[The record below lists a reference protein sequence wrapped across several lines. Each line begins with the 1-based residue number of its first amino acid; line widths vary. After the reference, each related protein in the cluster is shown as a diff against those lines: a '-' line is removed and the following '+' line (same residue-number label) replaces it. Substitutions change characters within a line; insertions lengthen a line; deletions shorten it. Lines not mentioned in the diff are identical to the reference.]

1 MKIEKI
7 KSLPKYMEE
16 IIRRYDKKNYP
27 TQDGHTR
34 YYAYLTKNE
43 GELCKVFVA
52 VKCHKGQW
60 YGKQCIWQGVSSDFT
75 FVKDTEYQYVSGYA
89 TGFHDKGLYKER
101 KWYEDGKWYK
111 SSFMFNPFAPIVN
124 TEYISKLPRYKY
136 SAYEQYDGWDI
147 FSYLRN
153 YEKYPNA
160 ELFVK
165 MGLSDYCYSV
175 QMLKK
180 ATKDKAF
187 CKWLY
192 RHSEE
197 LGRYRYNIPAIMR
210 AYKKNVSLEEAQH
223 YESLKV
229 NTDLRPI
236 LKLFGDDYKKYL
248 DYAKE
253 KKIGHRVYLDYMNA
267 CLYLGIDMTENKNRM
282 PHDFRRWH
290 DIRIDEAASKRE
302 REDQEKRK
310 EFYETFSEV
319 AEKYSSMQNT
329 DGHGF
334 VMVIAKSPKEL
345 QIEGRELRHCVG
357 KFGYDNKFVR
367 EESLIFFLRK
377 PDELYKPYV
386 TVEYSLKQKRI
397 LQCYG
402 KCNSK
407 PEEEARE
414 FIDAVWLPEAE
425 KALKKIIKERVV

>member
-1 MKIEKI
+1 MSI
-7 KSLPKYMEE
+7 
-16 IIRRYDKKNYP
+16 
-27 TQDGHTR
+27 
-34 YYAYLTKNE
+34 
-43 GELCKVFVA
+43 
-52 VKCHKGQW
+52 
-60 YGKQCIWQGVSSDFT
+60 
-75 FVKDTEYQYVSGYA
+75 SGYA
-89 TGFHDKGLYKER
+89 TGFYDKGLYKER
-101 KWYEDGKWYK
+101 KWYEDGEWYK
-111 SSFMFNPFAPIVN
+111 SSFMFNPFAPIIN
-124 TEYISKLPRYKY
+124 NEYISKLPRYKY
-136 SAYEQYDGWDI
+136 SAHEKYTGWDV
-147 FSYLRN
+147 FSYLRT

-180 ATKDKAF
+180 AAKEKAF

-192 RHSEE
+192 RNSEE
-197 LGRYRYNIPAIMR
+197 LKTSRYNIPAIMR
-210 AYKKNVSLEEAQH
+210 AYKKKISLDESQR
-223 YESLKV
+223 YEGLRQ
-229 NTDLRPI
+229 DAALRPI
-236 LKLFGDDYKKYL
+236 LKLFGDDYEKYL
-248 DYAKE
+248 DYAK
-253 KKIGHRVYLDYMNA
+253 KNKIGHRVYLDYMNA

-302 REDQEKRK
+302 REDREKRK

-357 KFGYDNKFVR
+357 KMGYDNKFVR

-377 PDELYKPYV
+377 SDEWYKPYV

-402 KCNSK
+402 KGNSK

-414 FIDAVWLPEAE
+414 FINAVWLPEAE
-425 KALKKIIKERVV
+425 KALKKIMKERVAV

>member
-7 KSLPKYMEE
+7 KPIPKY
-16 IIRRYDKKNYP
+16 ILRLIQKKDKEAHPK
-27 TQDGHTR
+27 QDGHIR

-52 VKCHKGQW
+52 VKCHKGKW
-60 YGKQCIWQGVSSDFT
+60 YGKQCIVHGIHSDYCLIKDMKFT
-75 FVKDTEYQYVSGYA
+75 YGMAGYT
-89 TGFHDKGLYKER
+89 TGFYDLGLYKEPQ
-101 KWYEDGKWYK
+101 WFESGEWEEHG
-111 SSFMFNPFAPIVN
+111 FMFNPFAPIVN
-124 TEYISKLPRYKY
+124 TEYLSKLPRYKY

-175 QMLKK
+175 QILKK

-197 LGRYRYNIPAIMR
+197 LGRYRYNIPAVMR

-223 YESLKV
+223 YEGLKV

-248 DYAKE
+248 DYEKE

-282 PHDFRRWH
+282 PHDFKRWH
-290 DIRIDEAASKRE
+290 DIRIDEADAKKKK
-302 REDQEKRK
+302 EDMEKRK
-310 EFYETFSEV
+310 EFYEKFS
-319 AEKYSSMQNT
+319 
-329 DGHGF
+329 
-334 VMVIAKSPKEL
+334 
-345 QIEGRELRHCVG
+345 
-357 KFGYDNKFVR
+357 
-367 EESLIFFLRK
+367 
-377 PDELYKPYV
+377 
-386 TVEYSLKQKRI
+386 
-397 LQCYG
+397 
-402 KCNSK
+402 
-407 PEEEARE
+407 
-414 FIDAVWLPEAE
+414 
-425 KALKKIIKERVV
+425 